1 MNQIKHIHALSEL
14 NRQGI
19 SLWNA
24 DKIAKQYQVPVRHIH
39 DVLRTE
45 IPVFDNIEDEKK
57 FNEISQKKFIMTS
70 THQNLTNVFSQFKVV
85 KKPIK
90 MRTQVDP
97 IPTLAQKLEDG

>member
-1 MNQIKHIHALSEL
+1 MERRNGVHPPRPGSNGPDRVLYGRTPWTSHK
-14 NRQGI
+14 
-19 SLWNA
+19 

-85 KKPIK
+85 KK
-90 MRTQVDP
+90 
-97 IPTLAQKLEDG
+97 